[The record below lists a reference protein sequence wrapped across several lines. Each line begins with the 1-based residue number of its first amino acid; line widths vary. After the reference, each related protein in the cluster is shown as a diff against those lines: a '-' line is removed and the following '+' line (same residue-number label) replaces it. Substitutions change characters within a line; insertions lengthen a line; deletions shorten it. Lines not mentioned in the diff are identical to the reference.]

1 MNKDK
6 KTFHVRSRRVPRES
20 SGASASVK
28 STGGASAAEI
38 AALKNEVVRISKMWR
53 EDADHPGTIYTPYNA
68 YSEGGISALGRSPD
82 LPDAEPGSGVELLTD
97 WGDDPSGKALGA
109 VLGAQMHGEIA
120 DVNAAAER
128 AETKAASAKLTADSA
143 QIAADT
149 AKTAAVTAQAT
160 ADSAKTAAATAQ
172 SDADDAMVAAE
183 GAGIVADKAVAD
195 AATAQST
202 AQSAISATRDVL
214 VKATDA
220 ENAAKTAQNTAN
232 TAGRAADKAQATAD
246 SAKTAAATA
255 QTKASAA
262 EATANAAAQSVSEV
276 RAKLELVK
284 TAAAAADKKATDAQ
298 ASADDAQTSADNAG
312 AVADIAKATADSAKT
327 AAATAAKDATT
338 ALSAAST
345 ASSMASAAQNTAGAA
360 GRAAATA
367 QATADS
373 AKTAAA
379 AADKKATGAS
389 EMAGD
394 AWELAIGNAGNIE
407 YIKKTSLFERNLA
420 RGVHKGAIPLN
431 AEPGAVY
438 YNKGWAKIR
447 LLQFQERTDPGE
459 NSRFD
464 ISEFHIPDGTPMQ
477 SVNGTIVSYAGGV
490 LTMKNDYAPVLLLR
504 VADLRPGLANAAFLH
519 VPALGEPHEFRSHP
533 QERYVPKPTDPELQ
547 RLFNSRV
554 LPEHHKRWNGFD
566 VQRRRRFIEN
576 RKYYGDDGPRIKLRK
591 WVNASSLGHG
601 VWRVRR
607 RTTRGYVSAWVYVWV
622 TRLGGEAKVKILG

>member
-53 EDADHPGTIYTPYNA
+53 EDADHPGTIYTPYNV
-68 YSEGGISALGRSPD
+68 YTEGGVSVLGRSPD
-82 LPDAEPGSGVELLTD
+82 LPDAEPGSSVELLTD

-128 AETKAASAKLTADSA
+128 AETKATSAKLTADSA

-149 AKTAAVTAQAT
+149 AK
-160 ADSAKTAAATAQ
+160 KAAAAAQ

-183 GAGIVADKAVAD
+183 GAGTVADKAVAD
-195 AATAQST
+195 AANAQST
-202 AQSAISATRDVL
+202 ADSAISAARDVM

-220 ENAAKTAQNTAN
+220 ENAAKAAQITAN
-232 TAGRAADKAQATAD
+232 TAGRAADKAQAD
-246 SAKTAAATA
+246 AALA
-255 QTKASAA
+255 
-262 EATANAAAQSVSEV
+262 
-276 RAKLELVK
+276 K
-284 TAAAAADKKATDAQ
+284 TAAAAADKKAADAQ

-312 AVADIAKATADSAKT
+312 AVADIAKAA
-327 AAATAAKDATT
+327 
-338 ALSAAST
+338 
-345 ASSMASAAQNTAGAA
+345 
-360 GRAAATA
+360 
-367 QATADS
+367 ADS

-394 AWELAIGNAGNIE
+394 AWKLAIGNAGNIE

-447 LLQFQERTDPGE
+447 LLQFQVRTDPGE

-477 SVNGTIVSYAGGV
+477 SANGTIVSYAGGV
-490 LTMKNDYAPVLLLR
+490 LTMKNGYGPVLLLR

-519 VPALGEPHEFRSHP
+519 VPALGELHEYRSHP
-533 QERYVPKPTDPELQ
+533 QERYVPKPTHPELQ

-591 WVNASSLGHG
+591 WVNASSLGRG

-622 TRLGGEAKVKILG
+622 TRLGEAKVKILG

>member
-6 KTFHVRSRRVPRES
+6 KTFHVRSRRVPRGS

-38 AALKNEVVRISKMWR
+38 AALKNEVARIGKMWR

-97 WGDDPSGKALGA
+97 WGDDPAGKALGA

-143 QIAADT
+143 QIAADS
-149 AKTAAVTAQAT
+149 AKTAAVTAQAA

-202 AQSAISATRDVL
+202 AESAISATRDVL

-220 ENAAKTAQNTAN
+220 ENAAKTAQNTAGA
-232 TAGRAADKAQATAD
+232 AGRAAATAQATAD

-255 QTKASAA
+255 QTKAAAA

-312 AVADIAKATADSAKT
+312 AVADIAK
-327 AAATAAKDATT
+327 
-338 ALSAAST
+338 
-345 ASSMASAAQNTAGAA
+345 
-360 GRAAATA
+360 
-367 QATADS
+367 ATADS

-490 LTMKNDYAPVLLLR
+490 LTMKNDYGPVLLLR

-519 VPALGEPHEFRSHP
+519 VPALGELHEFRSHP
-533 QERYVPKPTDPELQ
+533 Q
-547 RLFNSRV
+547 
-554 LPEHHKRWNGFD
+554 
-566 VQRRRRFIEN
+566 
-576 RKYYGDDGPRIKLRK
+576 
-591 WVNASSLGHG
+591 
-601 VWRVRR
+601 
-607 RTTRGYVSAWVYVWV
+607 
-622 TRLGGEAKVKILG
+622 